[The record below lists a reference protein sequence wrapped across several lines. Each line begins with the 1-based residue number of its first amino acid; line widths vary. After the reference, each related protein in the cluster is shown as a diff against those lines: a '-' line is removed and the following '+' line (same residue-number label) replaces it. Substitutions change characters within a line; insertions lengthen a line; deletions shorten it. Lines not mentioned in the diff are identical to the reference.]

1 MTWATLPSKSRAMID
16 LRPVGYV
23 IGLLVA
29 ALGVTMLV
37 PMLVDLGLGTGHA
50 GVFLESAILT
60 TLTGGLMAL
69 ACANAVTGKLNVQ
82 QIFLIATGVWAVLPI
97 FGAIPFIQGATQST
111 ITDAYFEAMSGL
123 TTTGST
129 VLTGLDDLP
138 SGLLLWRSMLQ
149 WFGGIGIIVV
159 AMAFLP
165 ELRVGGMQIFRSE
178 AFDTDGKVL
187 PRAAEIA
194 SRISIVYLGLTVIC
208 ILTYVA
214 SGFTFF
220 NSVNHALTTISTGGF
235 STHDASFGEYQ
246 GAPEYVAAVFMVL
259 ASLPFVRY
267 VQLLAGTAQPLW
279 KDSQIRVFLALNVL
293 LIIAV
298 TLYRLIANGDHFFHA
313 LREASFNVTSIITG
327 TGYAS
332 VDYQLWGAFPVAL
345 FFFMGLVGGCAGS
358 TCCSVKVFRYQ
369 IVVIAIMNQIRRIHS
384 PHGVFQPKYAG
395 RTLTED
401 VISSVTAFMTMFF
414 VTLGILAVL
423 LSATGLDFVT
433 AVSGAATAIANVGP
447 GLGDIIGPAGN
458 FSTLNDPAK
467 WILIAGMLMGR
478 LELMVVFVLFTSRF
492 WRS

>member
-1 MTWATLPSKSRAMID
+1 MID

-37 PMLVDLGLGTGHA
+37 PMVVDYWFGDGHA

-60 TLTGGLMAL
+60 TMTGGLISL
-69 ACANAVTGKLNVQ
+69 ACANAVTGKLKIQ
-82 QIFLIATGVWAVLPI
+82 QVFLMASGVWIVLPV
-97 FGAIPFIQGATQST
+97 FGAIPFIQGATEASL
-111 ITDAYFEAMSGL
+111 TDAYFESVSGL

-129 VLTGLDDLP
+129 VFTGLDDMP
-138 SGLLLWRSMLQ
+138 AGLLLWRSMLQ

-194 SRISIVYLGLTVIC
+194 SRISIVYLGLTIVC
-208 ILTYVA
+208 ILTYVS
-214 SGFTFF
+214 SGFTVF

-246 GAPEYVAAVFMVL
+246 GAPEYVASVFMVL

-267 VQLLAGTAQPLW
+267 VQLLAGTAQPIW
-279 KDSQIRVFLALNVL
+279 RDSQIRAFLLVVLALIV
-293 LIIAV
+293 AV
-298 TLYRLIANGDHFFHA
+298 TFYRLLANDDNFFHA
-313 LREASFNVTSIITG
+313 LREATFNVTSIITG

-332 VDYQLWGAFPVAL
+332 VDYQLWGAFPIAL
-345 FFFMGLVGGCAGS
+345 FFFMGLIGGCAGS

-369 IVVIAIMNQIRRIHS
+369 IVVIAIVNQIRRIHS

-401 VISSVTAFMTMFF
+401 VVSSVTSFMTLFF
-414 VTLGILAVL
+414 VSLGVLAVL
-423 LSATGLDFVT
+423 LSATGLDFMT

-458 FSTLNDPAK
+458 FSTLNDTAK
-467 WILIAGMLMGR
+467 WILIVGMLVGR
-478 LELMVVFVLFTSRF
+478 LELLVVFVVFTSRF
-492 WRS
+492 WRA